1 MPDAQICVLRDVK
14 DEVRLLQGRDLLC
27 VSHSHCSALTSR
39 RRLRGDLGAWRESA
53 SAHASLSCVRNA
65 ENSTVNEG
73 DEVANG
79 GILVED
85 VDGSVNLDGCASLQW
100 QNICAFISVT
110 DLDTR
115 RGCLERCLRSPPRR
129 ERQVLTAVSGGVAP
143 GALVAIL
150 GPSGSGKTT
159 LLSILGGR
167 STGAML
173 CPALPYCFCPASLLL
188 TARST
193 DHWLHHRRRHA
204 RR

>member
-1 MPDAQICVLRDVK
+1 MGLTLVDATLTIITQEASWRLRRVA
-14 DEVRLLQGRDLLC
+14 RSASAPALC
-27 VSHSHCSALTSR
+27 VSN
-39 RRLRGDLGAWRESA
+39 
-53 SAHASLSCVRNA
+53 V

-115 RGCLERCLRSPPRR
+115 RGCLARCLRSPPRR
-129 ERQVLTAVSGGVAP
+129 ERQVLTAVSGSVAP

-167 STGAML
+167 STGAMPQFSFFS
-173 CPALPYCFCPASLLL
+173 CL
-188 TARST
+188 TSS
-193 DHWLHHRRRHA
+193 DC
-204 RR
+204 